1 MADHG
6 GGLRA
11 RLPPGWL
18 PDPPGQTGIRALAER
33 GLLGPAIV
41 AAHCVHVEEDEIEL
55 LAAHD
60 VAVAHCPRSNAYL
73 GCGVAPLEQLR
84 EAGVRIGLGT
94 DSPASTPSLDM
105 FAEMRAAVEAARAR
119 AGRPDAL
126 AAAEALELATL
137 GGARALG
144 LEAEVGTLGVGKRAD
159 LAIISLAETSF
170 VPWEDPV
177 TAVVLGGA
185 PHHVVETLVDGTR
198 TSEKGIEWH
207 GLIDG
212 ARRARSRMLA

>member
-1 MADHG
+1 MPDNAPTNTIDPG
-6 GGLRA
+6 SFAQLLSELLRSNSA
-11 RLPPGWL
+11 KE
-18 PDPPGQTGIRALAER
+18 TGVAGVRNIRKRFEKLGCNMR
-33 GLLGPAIV
+33 GLDLFLRLRNM
-41 AAHCVHVEEDEIEL
+41 EDGDREAML
-55 LAAHD
+55 LAA
-60 VAVAHCPRSNAYL
+60 
-73 GCGVAPLEQLR
+73 LR
-84 EAGVRIGLGT
+84 YSRWAGLQMGET
-94 DSPASTPSLDM
+94 LDM

-126 AAAEALELATL
+126 LAADALELATL

-144 LEAEVGTLGVGKRAD
+144 LDGDVGSLGVGKRAD
-159 LAIISLAETSF
+159 LAIISLAGTSF

-185 PHHVVETLVDGTR
+185 PHQVVETFVDGAR